1 MKSKYNNR
9 KTVIDGIAFDSNKE
23 AKRYTVLR
31 SLQDG
36 GYIKGLSLQVPF
48 ELIPKQ
54 DGERAVKYIADFVYY
69 DIEKQIHIVEDVK
82 GFKTDVYKLKRKLF
96 KYKYPDYTFIET

>member
-9 KTVIDGIAFDSNKE
+9 KTMIDGITFDSNKE
-23 AKRYTVLR
+23 ARRYTVLR

-96 KYKYPDYTFIET
+96 KYKYPEYTFIET